1 MGQLLKPHHAECA
14 CSHCEE
20 TGGGLIA
27 QLAIVAGSRSLAGV
41 SQPVAEWLEKQRAL
55 ARARGAEDHIDF
67 AIRDLRRGCR
77 SLSRAATMAEGA
89 AAATLVEME
98 RKVEAIVAG
107 AALLRTQLH
116 FPK

>member
-1 MGQLLKPHHAECA
+1 
-14 CSHCEE
+14 
-20 TGGGLIA
+20 
-27 QLAIVAGSRSLAGV
+27 
-41 SQPVAEWLEKQRAL
+41 
-55 ARARGAEDHIDF
+55 
-67 AIRDLRRGCR
+67 
-77 SLSRAATMAEGA
+77 MAEGA